1 MGGGGVDELPELE
14 GGASQLDVVQRWL
27 DTSDDA
33 HFAKVVL
40 RWLEETSAELLEPSY
55 AVDCSWPQTTRY
67 STSIHGLACF
77 SRLLISRFIF
87 FFFLFLCL
95 YYLFCYL
102 TLLDSIGSDQCDD

>member
-1 MGGGGVDELPELE
+1 MGAGDVDELPELE

-40 RWLEETSAELLEPSY
+40 RWLEETSAELLDPSY

-67 STSIHGLACF
+67 VTCHSW
-77 SRLLISRFIF
+77 SRVVQSFVVSRFNVYVDTF
-87 FFFLFLCL
+87 NASCLCL
-95 YYLFCYL
+95 HWFAFVSFIGFC
-102 TLLDSIGSDQCDD
+102 